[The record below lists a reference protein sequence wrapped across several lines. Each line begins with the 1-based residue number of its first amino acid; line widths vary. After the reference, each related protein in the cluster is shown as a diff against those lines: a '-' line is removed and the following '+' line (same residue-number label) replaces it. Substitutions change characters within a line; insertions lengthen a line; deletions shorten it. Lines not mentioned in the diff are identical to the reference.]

1 MSGSSNA
8 DAAIDARTVV
18 PIMRKQGY
26 SNGFASAISAC
37 SGVIAPV
44 LPPSIG
50 LIIYGLLTNTSIGQL
65 FIGGIIP
72 AFLIAAALMITV
84 HQVAKRRGYGA
95 LRPHRMPMREVAI
108 KARHALWALAMPFLL
123 LFGLRIGWFTP
134 TELGAIAAAYAL
146 FVGLFVY
153 RGFSV
158 GETYELARESA
169 HTTANVMLIIAASAI
184 FSVVLT
190 LEEVPQTVV
199 GYLLAMTDNKYVAL
213 ALINILL
220 LLLGTVM
227 EGLSLMVILA
237 PLFLQVMQRFGIDP
251 IHFGV
256 VLIVNLTIGSVSP
269 PIGSVL
275 FTVCSITKCSIEEF
289 TRESIPLLIA
299 LIVVLFLITFL
310 PDTVLL
316 LPRMLF

>member
-1 MSGSSNA
+1 
-8 DAAIDARTVV
+8 
-18 PIMRKQGY
+18 
-26 SNGFASAISAC
+26 
-37 SGVIAPV
+37 
-44 LPPSIG
+44 
-50 LIIYGLLTNTSIGQL
+50 
-65 FIGGIIP
+65 
-72 AFLIAAALMITV
+72 
-84 HQVAKRRGYGA
+84 
-95 LRPHRMPMREVAI
+95 
-108 KARHALWALAMPFLL
+108 
-123 LFGLRIGWFTP
+123 
-134 TELGAIAAAYAL
+134 
-146 FVGLFVY
+146 
-153 RGFSV
+153 
-158 GETYELARESA
+158 
-169 HTTANVMLIIAASAI
+169 
-184 FSVVLT
+184 
-190 LEEVPQTVV
+190 
-199 GYLLAMTDNKYVAL
+199 VAL